1 MRAPTLPSRSRPSLL
16 ALLLL
21 TTLAIGSAL
30 QAGSPPAASPAPAE
44 PPPTSASQAPHL
56 QIGVV
61 DLVTVILVHPRL
73 ALFDGERLGFYRLP
87 LGLRP
92 EEWQR
97 RLMALQAEVGSP
109 PATLTAAL
117 ATLASQAAIL
127 EEQRVE
133 LLRASDAHP
142 PGRGDHRLAS
152 LTATLEALQRQR
164 QDLEFRRDHPDLT
177 SPAETRAI
185 LAEIETEVLAI
196 IASVAAELRLAAVL
210 NRSLPLASPPPPTAA
225 PLIGHGADFPTVDLY
240 YAFLASHPAS
250 TDPTVTP
257 PSQRLA
263 RWLDLTRHPAYP
275 VVREIR
281 PHPMVIQGGQDLTF
295 EVITRL
301 FQKYNLPPDVLSTLL
316 RALSE
321 RDPRFLRRGEP

>member
-1 MRAPTLPSRSRPSLL
+1 MRSPTFPSHVRQSLL
-16 ALLLL
+16 ALILL
-21 TTLAIGSAL
+21 TTLALGSAP
-30 QAGSPPAASPAPAE
+30 QAE
-44 PPPTSASQAPHL
+44 PPPATFTVSVKPLATSASQAPHP

-117 ATLASQAAIL
+117 AALASQAALL
-127 EEQRVE
+127 EEQRAE
-133 LLRASDAHP
+133 ILGEADARP
-142 PGRGDHRLAS
+142 PGRTDHRLAS
-152 LTATLEALQRQR
+152 LTAALEALQRQR

-225 PLIGHGADFPTVDLY
+225 PLTGHGADFPTADLY

-250 TDPTVTP
+250 ADPTVPP

-263 RWLDLTRHPAYP
+263 RWLDLTRHPAHP

-301 FQKYNLPPDVLSTLL
+301 FQKYHLPPDVLTTLL

-321 RDPRFLRRGEP
+321 RDPRFPQRCEP